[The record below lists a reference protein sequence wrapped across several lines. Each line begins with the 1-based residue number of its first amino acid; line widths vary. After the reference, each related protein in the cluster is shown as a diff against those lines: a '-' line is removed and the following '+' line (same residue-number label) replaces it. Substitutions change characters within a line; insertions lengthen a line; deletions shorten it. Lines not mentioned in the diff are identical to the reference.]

1 MKSRRFFVR
10 HGSNQHE
17 VVWKLNLGSKIF
29 HAVRPKGNV
38 TACGKKYR
46 LVDPPPEATDPSDCE
61 DTCLECADEVI
72 RIPAEASGSEAR
84 DLEGPASAELN
95 HPARAGAA

>member
-1 MKSRRFFVR
+1 MIKSRRFFVR

-61 DTCLECADEVI
+61 DTCLECAGEVI
-72 RIPAEASGSEAR
+72 RIVDQPKPVDLKRVIWKAR
-84 DLEGPASAELN
+84 QAQN
-95 HPARAGAA
+95 